1 MCKHQTGNDK
11 EEQTFKTYADF
22 KEVLHV
28 LGDPTSLFDDFQN
41 SKEACQF
48 DQLVQS
54 SQSRDSGEF
63 VPILATLAVT

>member
-48 DQLVQS
+48 D
-54 SQSRDSGEF
+54 
-63 VPILATLAVT
+63 